1 MESYIVHSGF
11 FGEASIM
18 REPRRNYRGGSLPEG
33 AREQHFCR
41 VQNGYEIHQIIA
53 ITPPRTT
60 ALLYFVCSLQADECR
75 LGQDLASIDRRRIEP
90 GGFVAER
97 TPVPMRL
104 GLPQRRVFLA
114 RARGGGGLRPPA
126 RYRSP
131 PQSHIKDARRSLSSG
146 G

>member
-18 REPRRNYRGGSLPEG
+18 REPHRNCRGGSLPEG

-60 ALLYFVCSLQADECR
+60 ARQYFVCSLQADDCR
-75 LGQDLASIDRRRIEP
+75 LGRDLASIDRRRIDP
-90 GGFVAER
+90 GGFVVER
-97 TPVPMRL
+97 TPVPTRL
-104 GLPQRRVFLA
+104 GPPQPRVFLP
-114 RARGGGGLRPPA
+114 RAHRHPPPTRPP
-126 RYRSP
+126 P
-131 PQSHIKDARRSLSSG
+131 P
-146 G
+146 

>member
-18 REPRRNYRGGSLPEG
+18 REPHRNCRGGSLPEG

-60 ALLYFVCSLQADECR
+60 ARQYFVCSLQADECR

-90 GGFVAER
+90 GGFVVER

-114 RARGGGGLRPPA
+114 RARGGGGSRRPA
-126 RYRSP
+126 GYHSP
-131 PQSHIKDARRSLSSG
+131 PESYINEARRSVALED
-146 G
+146 